1 MKNTYKVLKSD
12 IDFLAAALSQARVT
26 VFELRGDLAGC
37 IVDYG
42 GPVQKWSP
50 ESIKISEA
58 YYRRG
63 EFEFRMLLA

>member
-1 MKNTYKVLKSD
+1 MGIYKVLKTD
-12 IDFLAAALSQARVT
+12 LEFLAAALSQARVT

-50 ESIKISEA
+50 ESIKIADA

-63 EFEFRMLLA
+63 EFEFRMVLA

>member
-1 MKNTYKVLKSD
+1 MGVYQVLKTD
-12 IDFLAAALSQARVT
+12 AEFLTAALCQARVT
-26 VFELRGDLAGC
+26 IFELRGDLAGC

-50 ESIKISEA
+50 ESIKIADA

-63 EFEFRMLLA
+63 EFEFRMVLA